1 MPRDRAIAIGLVC
14 GAVAAAF
21 QAWLLYRW
29 LGLGFW
35 FLSLVVPLCL
45 ITLQAVGG
53 GVAAILMRGGGRP
66 RR

>member
-1 MPRDRAIAIGLVC
+1 MPKDRAIAIGLVC
-14 GAVAAAF
+14 GAIAAAL
-21 QAWLLYRW
+21 QAWMLYRW

-45 ITLQAVGG
+45 ITLQAVAG
-53 GVAAILMRGGGRP
+53 GVATILMRSGRP

>member
-1 MPRDRAIAIGLVC
+1 MSQRRALAIGLVC
-14 GAVAAAF
+14 GAIAAAL
-21 QAWLLYRW
+21 QAWVLYRW

-45 ITLQAVGG
+45 ITMQAVGG
-53 GVAAILMRGGGRP
+53 GVATLLMRGRGR